1 MHYKNKTVWITG
13 ASSGIG
19 EALAKAFYRE
29 GANLILSSRRAET
42 LEKVKKGLGEKQER
56 VKVLTIDLA
65 DSKSFQSKTKEA
77 LGLFGQIDVLVNNGG
92 VSQRSVFEETDVE
105 TIRQLMEVN
114 FFGSI
119 GLTKEILSHMIS
131 RKSGH
136 IIVTSSVAG
145 KIGTKFRTGYAASK
159 HAVQGFFDS
168 LRQELY
174 EHHIDVTLL
183 CPGPIKTDI
192 TKNALTGDGSS
203 FGKMGDLHETA
214 MDADEMVQKVWSR
227 LKARK
232 EEIIISS
239 PKERLALLVK
249 RISPGLLNRILKNS
263 KVV

>member
-1 MHYKNKTVWITG
+1 
-13 ASSGIG
+13 
-19 EALAKAFYRE
+19 
-29 GANLILSSRRAET
+29 
-42 LEKVKKGLGEKQER
+42 
-56 VKVLTIDLA
+56 
-65 DSKSFQSKTKEA
+65 
-77 LGLFGQIDVLVNNGG
+77 
-92 VSQRSVFEETDVE
+92 
-105 TIRQLMEVN
+105 MEVN

-119 GLTKEILSHMIS
+119 GLTKEILSHMIN

-214 MDADEMVQKVWSR
+214 MDANEMVQKVWSK

-239 PKERLALLVK
+239 PKERLALFVK
-249 RISPGLLNRILKNS
+249 RISPSLFNRILKNS